1 LDCHSSSLKIY
12 NRLSDTLEEIGTNND
27 NKIRIYV
34 CGITVYDDCHIG
46 HARTIV
52 VFDVLRRYL
61 MYSGSNLVYV
71 QNFTDVDDKIINRA
85 KLEGKSPDEISANYI
100 MSYFQDFTKLNVM
113 KADFYPKA
121 TENMSEIIEAIKI
134 LKDKNYTYT
143 TLNGIYFRVRLF
155 PNYGKLSKKQ
165 IDDLEEGARIEVDQL
180 KEDPLDFAL
189 WKFSSDMP
197 YWESPWGK
205 GRPGWHI
212 ECSAMVSK
220 FLGNDIEIHGGGTDL
235 IFPHHENEI
244 AQSEMFTQV
253 KLAKIWMHVGM
264 ITINSEKM
272 SKSLRNMILIKNA
285 LKKWGANVLR
295 IYLISSQ
302 YSKPMDYNNEIL
314 YESLQKWRQIEHCV
328 YELRTTRNEFGAPDE
343 FEDKCNGYLTEIM
356 TSMERNFNTPSAL
369 TSFMKLVSYIN
380 NLSSSEKLST
390 TMSEKGL
397 HIVNTIM
404 NIIGLEVMEVDIS
417 TKNDIEKMIDER
429 NKLRAD
435 KKFQDSD
442 TLRNKILE
450 LYDVELTDHGNY
462 TSWKKKE
469 IIEYESQ
476 NDG

>member
-1 LDCHSSSLKIY
+1 MECQSSSLKIY
-12 NRLSDTLEEIGTNND
+12 NRLSDTLEDIGTNKD
-27 NKIRIYV
+27 EKIRIYV

-52 VFDVLRRYL
+52 VFDILRRYL
-61 MYSGSNLVYV
+61 MFKGANLVYV

-85 KLEGKSPDEISANYI
+85 KLEGKSPDEISAFYI
-100 MSYFQDFTKLNVM
+100 TSYFQDFNKLNVIQ
-113 KADFYPKA
+113 ADIYPKA
-121 TENMSEIIEAIKI
+121 TENMDQIIEAIRI

-165 IDDLEEGARIEVDQL
+165 IDNLEEGARIEVDHL

-189 WKFSSDMP
+189 WKFSSDIP
-197 YWESPWGK
+197 NWESPWGK

-212 ECSAMVSK
+212 ECSAMVSR
-220 FLGNDIEIHGGGTDL
+220 FLGNNIEIHGGGTDL

-244 AQSEMFTQV
+244 AQSEIFTQE

-302 YSKPMDYNNEIL
+302 YSKPMDYNNETL

-328 YELRTTRNEFGAPDE
+328 YELKTTRNELGDLDE
-343 FEDKCNGYLTEIM
+343 FEDKCNSYLSEFM
-356 TSMERNFNTPSAL
+356 TSMDNNFNTSSGV

-380 NLSSSEKLST
+380 NLSSSEKLSST
-390 TMSEKGL
+390 VSEKGL
-397 HIVNTIM
+397 RIVNTIM
-404 NIIGLEVMEVDIS
+404 NIIGLKITEVDMN

-429 NKLRAD
+429 NKLRAN
-435 KKFQDSD
+435 KKFKDAD
-442 TLRNKILE
+442 MLRNRILE
-450 LYDVELTDHGNY
+450 LYDVELTDHVNY

-469 IIEYESQ
+469 IIEFENQ
-476 NDG
+476 NYG